1 MMGNYSTDISK
12 ANNHLSPQITEYEND
27 HDIHVLY
34 VDRYQYV
41 EVLKRSMGCD
51 TSAS

>member
-12 ANNHLSPQITEYEND
+12 AKNHLSPQITEHENN
-27 HDIHVLY
+27 HDIQVLY

-41 EVLKRSMGCD
+41 EVLKRSRGSN
-51 TSAS
+51 TFGS

>member
-12 ANNHLSPQITEYEND
+12 AENHLTPQITEHEND

-34 VDRYQYV
+34 VDRY
-41 EVLKRSMGCD
+41 
-51 TSAS
+51 